1 MEYLTFKEDQ
11 LLVDVGKIEFYQ
23 YETLLNQALEVAEKV
38 KSIEVTSE
46 NIKESKKI
54 IASVNKAIKELNTRR
69 IAIKKEIM
77 KPYDSFAKQIKD
89 IENIVSEADEI
100 VRNQIRNLEEA
111 EREEKRKEIE
121 DIWNKRINQYE
132 YAKLTTFNDFIEN
145 KHLNKTYSM
154 KKVEEDMVQ
163 TLEKYEKDIKL
174 LSDMQDSK
182 ELINS
187 YLDVKDVSTVLE
199 LKKEKENRIQEQNNI
214 LKDQRLNVK
223 KAYYIKINNSKDC
236 KLATLLLKENGIEF
250 EIIEK

>member
-1 MEYLTFKEDQ
+1 MEYLAFKEDQ

-69 IAIKKEIM
+69 ITIKKEIM

>member
-69 IAIKKEIM
+69 ITIKKEIM

>member
-69 IAIKKEIM
+69 ITIKKEIM

-214 LKDQRLNVK
+214 LKDQKLNVK